1 MTGRAFAKFANPQI
15 VVTAAPKEKG
25 RAPVSARP
33 KNQDLTMLSVLEQP
47 AKGKAKTVAPQK
59 FHTVSDMRKA
69 QLWLDTTVAE
79 TGTNVTARVVS
90 MTPELAA
97 VLLGRNEGNRKVK
110 QRRVDDIA
118 RDIMAGS
125 WKLNGEPIIV
135 SSEGKLNDGQHRC
148 AAVIQSKMPTDML
161 VVFGVSGDSR
171 DTVDHGVG
179 RSPGDDLALHGHANG
194 VQLAATARMVWRWR
208 TYGELLRS
216 GNRTPTRMELM
227 RVVEEN
233 PGLNRSLLMVGSKG
247 PRAKAIASIA
257 TLAFCHFAFKT
268 VAAETEVARFFDALI
283 DGADLQRGD
292 PILNARN
299 RLIAER
305 NQLTQE
311 MKAELLFRSWNAFR
325 LEQTRVLFRITGG
338 ELPLLEA

>member
-1 MTGRAFAKFANPQI
+1 
-15 VVTAAPKEKG
+15 
-25 RAPVSARP
+25 
-33 KNQDLTMLSVLEQP
+33 MLNILERP
-47 AKGKAKTVAPQK
+47 AKGNSGAKK
-59 FHTVSDMRKA
+59 FHTISDIRKA
-69 QLWLDTTVAE
+69 QLWLDDTVAQV
-79 TGTNVTARVVS
+79 GSKVTAQVVT
-90 MTPELAA
+90 MTPELAT

-118 RDIMAGS
+118 RDISAGS

-135 SSEGKLNDGQHRC
+135 SSEGNLNDGQHRC
-148 AAVIQSKMPTDML
+148 AAVIQAKIPTDML

-194 VQLAATARMVWRWR
+194 VQLAAAARMVWRWR
-208 TYGELLRS
+208 TYGDLQRS
-216 GNRTPTRMELM
+216 GNRTPTRMELIGT
-227 RVVEEN
+227 VEGN
-233 PGLNRSLLMVGSKG
+233 PGLGRSLLAVGAKG

-268 VAAETEVARFFDALI
+268 VAAETDVAHFFDALI

-305 NQLTQE
+305 NMLTQE
-311 MKAELLFRSWNAFR
+311 MKAELLFRSWNAHR
-325 LEQTRVLFRITGG
+325 RDETRVLFRIVGG
-338 ELPLLEA
+338 ELPLLES